1 MSSNSALSSI
11 SNVNIDPA
19 GRYKYILIKLSH
31 NNEEK
36 YVVRGF
42 AWAGYHGIELDQFFF
57 QLNLFNFYFV

>member
-42 AWAGYHGIELDQFFF
+42 AWAGYHGIELDHFFF